1 MRERELEGRPAPV
14 SREHGKK
21 KNTEERR
28 AMPDDRR
35 VVATNGEFYVE
46 RKTSTTH
53 SMTEYSNKGV
63 ELYTESNPTPYVK
76 RPELL
81 VLGKDGADPG

>member
-1 MRERELEGRPAPV
+1 M
-14 SREHGKK
+14 H
-21 KNTEERR
+21 
-28 AMPDDRR
+28 
-35 VVATNGEFYVE
+35 
-46 RKTSTTH
+46 
-53 SMTEYSNKGV
+53 NKGV